1 MKKILVLL
9 LAVTFGLTACD
20 KGYDSEEQLAIDKEI
35 IEAYLSDNGLT
46 AQTTPSGLYYI
57 IDIEGDGVNPDINS
71 SVVISYTGKLIN
83 GDVFDSG
90 TINDNY
96 SYQPYP
102 LTSFI
107 EGWQIGIP
115 LFKVGGKGTLF
126 VPSGLGYGPTGSRSI
141 APNTVLIFDV
151 NLIGIR

>member
-20 KGYDSEEQLAIDKEI
+20 KGNDYEEQLAIDKEI
-35 IEAYLSDNGLT
+35 IEAYLADNDLT

-57 IDIEGDGVNPDINS
+57 IDNSGTDRHPTINS
-71 SVVISYTGKLIN
+71 TVTVRYTGKLLS
-83 GDVFDSG
+83 GSVFDNGGGEAISF
-90 TINDNY
+90 
-96 SYQPYP
+96 P
-102 LTSFI
+102 LANVI

-115 LFKVGGKGTLF
+115 LFGIGGSGTLF

-151 NLIGIR
+151 DLVSFQ

>member
-20 KGYDSEEQLAIDKEI
+20 KDNDYEEQLAIDKEI
-35 IEAYLSDNGLT
+35 IEAYLADNDLT

-57 IDIEGDGVNPDINS
+57 IDNSGTDSHPTINS
-71 SVVISYTGKLIN
+71 TVTVRYTGKLLS
-83 GDVFDSG
+83 GSVFDNGGGEAISF
-90 TINDNY
+90 
-96 SYQPYP
+96 P
-102 LTSFI
+102 LANVI

-115 LFKVGGKGTLF
+115 LFGIGGSGTLF

-151 NLIGIR
+151 DLVSFQ

>member
-20 KGYDSEEQLAIDKEI
+20 KGYDYEEQLAIDKEI
-35 IEAYLSDNGLT
+35 IEAYLSDNDLT

-57 IDIEGDGVNPDINS
+57 IDNSGTDSHPTINS
-71 SVVISYTGKLIN
+71 TVTVRYTGKLLS
-83 GDVFDSG
+83 GSVFDNGGGEAISF
-90 TINDNY
+90 
-96 SYQPYP
+96 P
-102 LTSFI
+102 LANVI

-115 LFKVGGKGTLF
+115 LFGIGGSGTLF

-151 NLIGIR
+151 DLVSFQ